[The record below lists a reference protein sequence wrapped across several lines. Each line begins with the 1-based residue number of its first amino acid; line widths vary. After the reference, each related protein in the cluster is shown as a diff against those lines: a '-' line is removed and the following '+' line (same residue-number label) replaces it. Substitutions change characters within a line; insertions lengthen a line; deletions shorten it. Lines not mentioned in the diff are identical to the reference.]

1 MQRNDRKAPRFDD
14 FSPTSPASSKVMRRN
29 RPRDTSAEL
38 LLRKAL
44 WHRGLRYRLHV
55 RNLPGKPDIVFPRD
69 RIVVFVDADFWHGRD
84 WEKRKAK
91 LERGANRD
99 YWVAKMEYN
108 IERDKRNTLELQNQG
123 WAVIRLWE
131 TDIKNDLEG
140 AVKEVYE
147 AVLSRRDS

>member
-14 FSPTSPASSKVMRRN
+14 FSPASPTSSKVMQRN
-29 RPRDTSAEL
+29 RPQDTSAEL

-55 RNLPGKPDIVFPRD
+55 RKLPGKPDIVFPRD
-69 RIVVFVDADFWHGRD
+69 QIVVFVDGDFWHGRD

-91 LERGANRD
+91 LERGANSD
-99 YWVAKMEYN
+99 YWVPKIEYN

-123 WAVIRLWE
+123 WAVVRLWE

-140 AVKEVYE
+140 AVRKVYE

>member
-1 MQRNDRKAPRFDD
+1 MQRN
-14 FSPTSPASSKVMRRN
+14 
-29 RPRDTSAEL
+29 RPQDTSAEL

-55 RNLPGKPDIVFPRD
+55 RKLPGKPDIVFPRD
-69 RIVVFVDADFWHGRD
+69 QIVVFVDGDFWHGRD

-91 LERGANRD
+91 LERGANSD
-99 YWVAKMEYN
+99 YWVPKIEYN

-123 WAVIRLWE
+123 WAVVRLWE

-140 AVKEVYE
+140 AVRKVYE